1 MEEGL
6 TYAWAV
12 PAKNTSHSLAIVID
26 ISWFSFMLT
35 TKHQDDA
42 LKKIYKYILPQLS
55 HFIIHSHSSRDPTTS
70 QNSIKKIH
78 K

>member
-1 MEEGL
+1 MEAHL
-6 TYAWAV
+6 TYAWRV
-12 PAKNTSHSLAIVID
+12 PAINTSHSLAIVIE
-26 ISWFSFMLT
+26 ISWFSFVLT

-42 LKKIYKYILPQLS
+42 LKKYEYFLPQLS
-55 HFIIHSHSSRDPTTS
+55 HFIIHNHSSHDPTTS